1 MQRDS
6 SVPAAETALAPA
18 GDASAQSPQ
27 PAPTPPW
34 SGLAPHRLKR
44 VLACIEARLAERIHV
59 TDLAREANMSPFH
72 FSRMFKRATG
82 RSPHQYVTLQRV
94 ERARQL
100 LAATSMPIAEVA
112 RSVGFRTQAH
122 FTGVFAQHAGTTPRA
137 FRIMHARATGPARQA
152 GGEAHAGRGEQ
163 DGTD

>member
-1 MQRDS
+1 MQPDS
-6 SVPAAETALAPA
+6 SVPAAETALAP
-18 GDASAQSPQ
+18 GDATAQAPQ
-27 PAPTPPW
+27 PADPSVPW

-82 RSPHQYVTLQRV
+82 HSPHQYVTLQRV

-100 LAATSMPIAEVA
+100 LAATSMPIAEIA

-137 FRIMHARATGPARQA
+137 FRIMHVRFTGPARQA
-152 GGEAHAGRGEQ
+152 SSEVHAGHAEQ
-163 DGTD
+163 DDAD

>member
-1 MQRDS
+1 MPGPALRS
-6 SVPAAETALAPA
+6 SI
-18 GDASAQSPQ
+18 SPHQ
-27 PAPTPPW
+27 
-34 SGLAPHRLKR
+34 LRR
-44 VLACIEARLAERIHV
+44 VLTCIESRISEPLRIRHLAQ
-59 TDLAREANMSPFH
+59 EAEMSPFH